1 MAKQQGWIRLYR
13 KTRDNPLWRKPLHP
27 AMAWIDILMEVQHS
41 EEPQKVM
48 LGMQMLTCNQGES
61 LKSLQTWASRWGW
74 SRSKTARFVRLLASE
89 RMVVVK
95 SERITT
101 RLSVVNYAHYN
112 DPRNADD
119 TQMECKRNANETQAD
134 TDKNVKNE
142 KNEKDTAMRVTP
154 PMDMSPAPG
163 AAAGMAWHKDYPELA
178 VMWADASGAISPH
191 PVFQTKMCEALN
203 GGVTLEEAKVVFAKV
218 RADIEAWDLRKAL
231 FAYHYKVKR
240 ERKAEAATVAAAEKR
255 KAQAAARE
263 PITPEQKA
271 EWLEQRRNLGKA
283 VAARTDTA
291 DKAGRQE
298 GA

>member
-1 MAKQQGWIRLYR
+1 MATERFYEKVEFRRFL
-13 KTRDNPLWRKPLHP
+13 
-27 AMAWIDILMEVQHS
+27 A
-41 EEPQKVM
+41 EP
-48 LGMQMLTCNQGES
+48 GMQ
-61 LKSLQTWASRWGW
+61 
-74 SRSKTARFVRLLASE
+74 LAS
-89 RMVVVK
+89 
-95 SERITT
+95 SEVRGAWFWTLCHMWGEGVYEFT
-101 RLSVVNYAHYN
+101 WTV
-112 DPRNADD
+112 ADWAVSWNCS
-119 TQMECKRNANETQAD
+119 QRRAAIIIAGLG
-134 TDKNVKNE
+134 
-142 KNEKDTAMRVTP
+142 EKDGRKGIANVTCHGDVTLCHSRVTVHSRFLARRDKERRQASLRQQRHRANAPVTEPVTPHVTPHSNSNSNSNSKEEKIASP

-163 AAAGMAWHKDYPELA
+163 AAAGMAWHKDYPELD

-240 ERKAEAATVAAAEKR
+240 ARKAEAATVAAAEKR
-255 KAQAAARE
+255 KARAAARE

-291 DKAGRQE
+291 DRGEA
-298 GA
+298 